1 MKETEIK
8 TTGYE
13 VIERK
18 VKTAGNTGRIYLPVA
33 WVGKSVKIILLE
45 EIDNEE

>member
-1 MKETEIK
+1 MKETQVT

-18 VKTAGNTGRIYLPVA
+18 VKTAGNTGRVYLPVA
-33 WVGKSVKIILLE
+33 WVGKAVKIILLE
-45 EIDNEE
+45 EIDEED